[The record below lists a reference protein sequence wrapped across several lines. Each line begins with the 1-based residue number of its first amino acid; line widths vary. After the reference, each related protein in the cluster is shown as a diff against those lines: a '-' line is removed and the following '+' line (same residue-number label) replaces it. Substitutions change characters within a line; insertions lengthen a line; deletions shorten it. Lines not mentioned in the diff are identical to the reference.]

1 MKCSGCCVAIRFP
14 ALVVSYIDSGRVAI
28 VSLIRRAQA
37 QTADRDSM
45 RSSVTVMPLSDAE
58 TMQQVLG
65 ATSKVIVDQKGG
77 QNLMYMPLDRLMQ
90 QAGAAQTPI
99 ETGRATPPQ
108 PETTQVPDTAPA
120 RREGLRSR
128 DREAGR

>member
-1 MKCSGCCVAIRFP
+1 MAPETTRERMY
-14 ALVVSYIDSGRVAI
+14 L
-28 VSLIRRAQA
+28 
-37 QTADRDSM
+37 
-45 RSSVTVMPLSDAE
+45 E

-90 QAGAAQTPI
+90 QAGLAQVPL
-99 ETGRATPPQ
+99 ETGRATPAQ
-108 PETTQVPDTAPA
+108 PETTQAPDTAPT